1 MTMARANPLA
11 DDAPTDPEDQ
21 ALVARARSGERQ
33 ALEAL
38 VGRHQAWIYNI
49 AVRMLYHPPDAE
61 DATQEILVKALTGLA
76 SFEGRSSFRT
86 WLYRIVVNHVLNIK
100 RGRREPEALTFGCYA
115 HALDATPD
123 LDPPDE
129 RTVPVDV
136 RLLVDEA
143 RISCTAGML
152 LCLDREQRLT
162 YILGEIF
169 EVSDT
174 IGAELLEISRENV
187 RQRLARARRDLHSL
201 MNGRCGLVNRSNPCR
216 CAKKT
221 RGFMQAGYVDPESLL
236 FAREHVEQV
245 HEVARARAEALTTL
259 DAQYAAVFRRHP
271 FHQPR
276 DLVPALRR
284 LLAGPDI
291 SQVTDSCPSPKPDPA
306 AKWLICRPG
315 PTTISSRDH
324 APTPSAPA
332 PPLSRRR
339 HPPARPR
346 ELGPAP
352 ATRRLQANGTPAE
365 APCAG
370 PPVVGRAGQRLDW
383 LEAGS
388 GHRVARHRSC
398 DGSADASARTGPSS
412 RVGPPAAALPSMPRS
427 PLSSGKLPRRI
438 PCGGL
443 PA

>member
-174 IGAELLEISRENV
+174 IGAELLEISRENF
-187 RQRLARARRDLHSL
+187 RQRLARARRDLHSF
-201 MNGRCGLVNRSNPCR
+201 MNDKCGLVNRANPCR

-221 RGFMQAGYVDPESLL
+221 RGFIEAGYVDPKNLL
-236 FAREHVEQV
+236 FARDRIRQV
-245 HEVARARAEALTTL
+245 RDVVPTTYEAIATL
-259 DAQYAAVFRRHP
+259 DEQYADVYRQHP
-271 FHQPR
+271 FYDSP
-276 DLVPALRR
+276 DLVHALRR
-284 LLAGPDI
+284 LLEGHAFRRA
-291 SQVTDSCPSPKPDPA
+291 TD
-306 AKWLICRPG
+306 
-315 PTTISSRDH
+315 
-324 APTPSAPA
+324 
-332 PPLSRRR
+332 LS
-339 HPPARPR
+339 
-346 ELGPAP
+346 
-352 ATRRLQANGTPAE
+352 
-365 APCAG
+365 
-370 PPVVGRAGQRLDW
+370 
-383 LEAGS
+383 
-388 GHRVARHRSC
+388 
-398 DGSADASARTGPSS
+398 
-412 RVGPPAAALPSMPRS
+412 
-427 PLSSGKLPRRI
+427 
-438 PCGGL
+438 
-443 PA
+443 